1 MNAATLAGALGALGL
16 LLPGAG
22 QAGRFEHGL
31 SAGLTAEY
39 DSNPALSASA
49 ANAVWR
55 LTASPAYSLK
65 RAAGADEWDARLGLR
80 LERSSNA
87 AVSAG
92 REDPS
97 LNLSWRRATPTG
109 GFGLSLGYEKASTRV
124 TEFQDT
130 GLVAADGSRVSQS
143 LAGNWSLALDERRSL
158 AFNASHSAVS
168 YRGGTLTDYR
178 SLGAGLTYSM
188 AWDER
193 AEPYLR
199 LSASR
204 HAPDAGAASNSYD
217 FLAGLRLSR
226 SERLNLDLAAGLNR
240 TVSSGASNASG
251 SRGGWQGSVKLDY
264 ALDPRSNFSLDLGRS
279 VASSGG
285 GGFSESDQLA
295 VHWSRAL
302 AERDT
307 LGADLSW
314 RKSRTLTAGDT
325 RQLNLWG
332 SRALGDLWSLRL
344 SYQFRQRE
352 GGGVAAASGQVLALT
367 LSYAHPDFLDF

>member
-16 LLPGAG
+16 LLPGAA

-39 DSNPALSASA
+39 DSNPALSAA
-49 ANAVWR
+49 ANGVWR
-55 LTASPAYSLK
+55 LSATPAYSLK
-65 RAAGADEWDARLGLR
+65 RAVGADEWDARLGLR
-80 LERSSNA
+80 VERSSNA

-109 GFGLSLGYEKASTRV
+109 GFGLSLGYEEASTRV

-158 AFNASHSAVS
+158 ALNASHSAVS

-178 SLGAGLTYSM
+178 SLGAGLTYSV

-193 AEPYLR
+193 TEPYLR

-204 HAPDAGAASNSYD
+204 HEPAAGAASNSYD

-240 TVSSGASNASG
+240 TEAAGASS

-264 ALDPRSNFSLDLGRS
+264 ALDPLSGFGLDLGRS

-285 GGFSESDQLA
+285 GGFAESDQLA

-325 RQLNLWG
+325 RQLGLWG